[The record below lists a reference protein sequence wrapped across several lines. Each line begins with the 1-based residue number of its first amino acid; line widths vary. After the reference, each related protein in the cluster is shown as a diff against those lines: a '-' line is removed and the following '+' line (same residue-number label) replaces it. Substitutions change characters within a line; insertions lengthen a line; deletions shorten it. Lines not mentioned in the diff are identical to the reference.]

1 MRRVDFS
8 FHQFAIL
15 LSRVLE
21 ASAITAL
28 ITKSVAFSV
37 WWNTRSNSYLGPAS
51 HQLARTVLDDATS
64 FFLLS
69 ILLLFATDVA
79 LLFFQRRSAAFALLR
94 AFVYVLLFCTGRFPL
109 GEQPHERP
117 NHAMERTATRRALT
131 FCVATTSSSRA
142 TRALGDLRSSC
153 SR

>member
-21 ASAITAL
+21 ASAIIAL
-28 ITKSVAFSV
+28 ITKSVVFSV

-94 AFVYVLLFCTGRFPL
+94 AFVYLLLFCTGRFPL

-117 NHAMERTATRRALT
+117 NHAMQRTAPRSVFSLR
-131 FCVATTSSSRA
+131 VATTFSLQPRPLSGAVADLVSR
-142 TRALGDLRSSC
+142 
-153 SR
+153 